1 METERFD
8 LRTMRCSNCGLLAFY
23 SKYDLVA
30 RMTSSTPHPDPPGKT
45 EAIITRVLHPER
57 EEDIRVI
64 EGMR

>member
-1 METERFD
+1 
-8 LRTMRCSNCGLLAFY
+8 MRCSNCGLLAFY

>member
-1 METERFD
+1 
-8 LRTMRCSNCGLLAFY
+8 MRRSNCGLLEFY

-30 RMTSSTPHPDPPGKT
+30 RMTSSTPHPDPPGTT
-45 EAIITRVLHPER
+45 EAMITRVLHPER